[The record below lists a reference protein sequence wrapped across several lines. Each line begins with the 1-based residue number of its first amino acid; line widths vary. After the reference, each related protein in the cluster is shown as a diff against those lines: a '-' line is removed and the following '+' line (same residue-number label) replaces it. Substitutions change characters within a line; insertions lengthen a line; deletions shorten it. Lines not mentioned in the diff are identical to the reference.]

1 MKRFY
6 YEVGEVFRKGR
17 TRYVVKEA
25 PHGTCKGCDFYRL
38 KPNGAPECIGMDYA
52 CDRDYRDDEKE
63 CCFCRTRKCYEGLT
77 YISIR

>member
-52 CDRDYRDDEKE
+52 CDRDYQDDDKCVVFAELGNARYATEK
-63 CCFCRTRKCYEGLT
+63 
-77 YISIR
+77 

>member
-6 YEVGEVFRKGR
+6 YEVGKVFRKGR

-52 CDRDYRDDEKE
+52 CDGDYRDDDKCVVFAELGNARYATEK
-63 CCFCRTRKCYEGLT
+63 
-77 YISIR
+77 

>member
-38 KPNGAPECIGMDYA
+38 KPNGAPECIGNARYA
-52 CDRDYRDDEKE
+52 TEK
-63 CCFCRTRKCYEGLT
+63 
-77 YISIR
+77 

>member
-17 TRYVVKEA
+17 TRYVVKGA

-52 CDRDYRDDEKE
+52 CDRDYRDD
-63 CCFCRTRKCYEGLT
+63 KCVVFAELGNARYATGK
-77 YISIR
+77 

>member
-1 MKRFY
+1 MVMKGFY

-38 KPNGAPECIGMDYA
+38 KPNGVPECTGMGYA
-52 CDRDYRDDEKE
+52 CDRDYRNDNKSVVFAELGNATKD
-63 CCFCRTRKCYEGLT
+63 
-77 YISIR
+77 

>member
-52 CDRDYRDDEKE
+52 CDRDYRDDDKCVVFAELGNARYATEK
-63 CCFCRTRKCYEGLT
+63 
-77 YISIR
+77 